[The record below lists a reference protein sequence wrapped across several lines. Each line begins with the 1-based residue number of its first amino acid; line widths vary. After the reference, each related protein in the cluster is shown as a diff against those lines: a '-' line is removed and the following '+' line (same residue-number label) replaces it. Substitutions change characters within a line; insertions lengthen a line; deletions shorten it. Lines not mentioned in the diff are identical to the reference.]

1 VKIRTEMLARADL
14 TPATK
19 LVYAAILDR
28 IGSNTD
34 AWPSVAR
41 IAADCALERKKVFK
55 CIKQLERV
63 GLITVA
69 RKYGAANR
77 YILSTSPK
85 TGPVPKADQS
95 QNGTSP
101 KTGPVPKR
109 DSESGSVNQIKGTR
123 AKKAKASGPSLP
135 FPPIPP
141 LSLSPPVISKEEKD
155 SAHSLGDRG
164 GVGEKGAKTRP
175 QNIKQAFDTKRLKS
189 AAIQVYAGYPRK
201 VGRAKALTAIA
212 KALIMIQKRKNVPD
226 TAEWLLDRVR
236 AFAASPAGQA
246 GQFTPHP
253 TTWFNQGRYDDDEA
267 EWSREDRP
275 GSRGGAG
282 GLPKSREI
290 IPVRDFT

>member
-1 VKIRTEMLARADL
+1 MKIRTEMLARADL

-101 KTGPVPKR
+101 KTG
-109 DSESGSVNQIKGTR
+109 
-123 AKKAKASGPSLP
+123 L
-135 FPPIPP
+135 
-141 LSLSPPVISKEEKD
+141 
-155 SAHSLGDRG
+155 
-164 GVGEKGAKTRP
+164 
-175 QNIKQAFDTKRLKS
+175 
-189 AAIQVYAGYPRK
+189 
-201 VGRAKALTAIA
+201 
-212 KALIMIQKRKNVPD
+212 
-226 TAEWLLDRVR
+226 
-236 AFAASPAGQA
+236 
-246 GQFTPHP
+246 
-253 TTWFNQGRYDDDEA
+253 
-267 EWSREDRP
+267 
-275 GSRGGAG
+275 
-282 GLPKSREI
+282 
-290 IPVRDFT
+290 